1 MPDTDDDPV
10 SIDEVA
16 DSEEVDMAY
25 TSRVGMW
32 GKVTRKF
39 FGEGTY
45 IP

>member
-10 SIDEVA
+10 SIGEVA
-16 DSEEVDMAY
+16 DAEEVVMAY
-25 TSRVGMW
+25 TSRMGMW

-39 FGEGTY
+39 SGEGTY